1 MSIFDIFR
9 TNKKTSA
16 SVAKERLQIIVAHQ
30 RGKNDDFLPLLQ
42 KELIQ
47 VISKY
52 VKIDQDQVKVELDK
66 NGDTSVLELNIV
78 LPNRALERDSSGRFV
93 EEKSLA

>member
-1 MSIFDIFR
+1 MNIFDFFR
-9 TNKKTSA
+9 TNKRTSA
-16 SVAKERLQIIVAHQ
+16 NVAKERLQIIVAHQ

-78 LPNRALERDSSGRFV
+78 LPNRALQRDSMGRYI
-93 EEKSLA
+93 EEENLV

>member
-1 MSIFDIFR
+1 MSIFDYFK
-9 TNKKTSA
+9 TGKKTSA

-30 RGKNDDFLPLLQ
+30 RGQSEDFLPLLE

-52 VKIDQDQVKVELDK
+52 VEIEQDQVKVELGK
-66 NGDTSVLELNIV
+66 TGDTSVLELNV
-78 LPNRALERDSSGRFV
+78 TLPSRKLKRQAATETAKATV
-93 EEKSLA
+93 

>member
-1 MSIFDIFR
+1 MSIFDYFR
-9 TNKKTSA
+9 NSKKTSA

-66 NGDTSVLELNIV
+66 QGDTSVLELNII
-78 LPNRALERDSSGRFV
+78 LPNRALAGANS
-93 EEKSLA
+93 

>member
-1 MSIFDIFR
+1 MSIFDYF
-9 TNKKTSA
+9 KTGKRSSA

-42 KELIQ
+42 KELIA

-78 LPNRALERDSSGRFV
+78 LPNRALERDP
-93 EEKSLA
+93 LLT